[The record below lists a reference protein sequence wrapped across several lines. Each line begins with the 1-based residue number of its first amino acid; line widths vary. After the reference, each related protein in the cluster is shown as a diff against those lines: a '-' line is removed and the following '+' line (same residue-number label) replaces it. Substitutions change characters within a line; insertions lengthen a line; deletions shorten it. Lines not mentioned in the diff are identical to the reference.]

1 MAGSVNGGSLAAR
14 LELLARHLDIF
25 ESPGF
30 TFGDWVPSWTDA
42 DGVIHLGWYRFSPAA
57 EAFLADVGAGD
68 WVTPFDWMTW
78 LGTPEG
84 QTLAGDPSAVGRATP
99 EDLGKLL
106 TSLVR
111 GERFGDGTLANA
123 FDSGMLT
130 AIARRAGE
138 LRAAEPYEAQEPDR
152 SIDTDDA

>member
-1 MAGSVNGGSLAAR
+1 MVGSAKDGSLAAR
-14 LELLARHLDIF
+14 LELLARHLEVF
-25 ESPGF
+25 EAPGF
-30 TFGDWVPSWTDA
+30 TFGEWVPSRTDA
-42 DGVIHLGWYRFSPAA
+42 DGVITLGWYEFSAAA
-57 EAFLADVGAGD
+57 EAFLADVRAGG

-84 QTLAGDPSAVGRATP
+84 QSLARAPAAVARATP

-123 FDSGMLT
+123 FDAGILT
-130 AIARRAGE
+130 AIARRARE
-138 LRAAEPYEAQEPDR
+138 LARQA
-152 SIDTDDA
+152 